1 MMEVNIYSIHWN
13 ASADRCEMLG
23 LVTLHVC
30 QHMEEN
36 KDEIT
41 GSEQL
46 LFNIL
51 FLFRT

>member
-1 MMEVNIYSIHWN
+1 MRVYV
-13 ASADRCEMLG
+13 LG
-23 LVTLHVC
+23 LVTLHVR

>member
-1 MMEVNIYSIHWN
+1 MQVQIDVYV
-13 ASADRCEMLG
+13 LG
-23 LVTLHVC
+23 HITLHVC
-30 QHMEEN
+30 QHMEE